1 MKSGESPEDRLKK
14 RIWILSNIENIIK
27 ESVYYRTNSLYMDSS
42 TRLEIMN
49 IDEEVGRLS
58 LNEDIG

>member
-49 IDEEVGRLS
+49 IDEKVGRLS
-58 LNEDIG
+58 LNEDIS

>member
-1 MKSGESPEDRLKK
+1 MTSGESPEDRLKK

>member
-27 ESVYYRTNSLYMDSS
+27 ESVYYRTNSLYMNSS